1 MGRNPVLGPW
11 PHNATLGQ
19 PTDSGAQAA
28 PEHGEGIELPARAC
42 KQRSGSEANGGEP
55 GNMEARMTRT
65 SIWIPLEPRWVGRA
79 TQKLTIEAQ
88 PRRRQKNRGD
98 SSVLRWTQCSG
109 GRQGSRQLPTAR
121 GGVGDGEGLL

>member
-42 KQRSGSEANGGEP
+42 TQRPGSEANGGER

-88 PRRRQKNRGD
+88 PRRRQKTGAIAAF
-98 SSVLRWTQCSG
+98 SG
-109 GRQGSRQLPTAR
+109 GLSALVAGK
-121 GGVGDGEGLL
+121 GVGNFLQHEAV